1 MARIPKNVRFRKDQ
15 VAALMA
21 MTDAETDCSTLV
33 RKAVDRFLE
42 KGNSSKETTKTVQQQ
57 PRRR

>member
-21 MTDAETDCSTLV
+21 MTDAETDFSTLV

-42 KGNSSKETTKTVQQQ
+42 KGNSL
-57 PRRR
+57 